1 MILSRTEMRQSGC
14 PKLHTGGCSCG
25 QRSPQ
30 PHRARWSM
38 EIYQKRRLSRYPLFC
53 GGSCRDVFVRAR
65 KIQTRDDRKCGVVAF
80 RMDRNCS
87 LRLSIWFTVY
97 PREKSMTQGEV
108 ITARVTQSRP
118 RLIAALHMIW
128 PVAALGLAT
137 IVTGTWI
144 AFLAFGIY
152 RLIF

>member
-1 MILSRTEMRQSGC
+1 
-14 PKLHTGGCSCG
+14 
-25 QRSPQ
+25 
-30 PHRARWSM
+30 
-38 EIYQKRRLSRYPLFC
+38 
-53 GGSCRDVFVRAR
+53 
-65 KIQTRDDRKCGVVAF
+65 
-80 RMDRNCS
+80 MDRNCS

-144 AFLAFGIY
+144 TLLGFGICK
-152 RLIF
+152 LIF